1 MSKLLELMEKQ
12 RITGDFTAENA
23 NYFLNKTPEYDAVKN
38 YWPDFLN
45 IASNFSK
52 LEVYHGVK
60 NYITY
65 RQLGEICY
73 VPESDEDTIWAYN
86 QKGFSHSKDT
96 VLRTITHYKGEE
108 WDDTQTTKAKEQC
121 YVYIVPTRK
130 FLNEEERFLK
140 FLLFNKF
147 PDLTSYIF
155 EVSYSNNP
163 QIEFS
168 AKSYNEK
175 IVPPLEIPAYLHKYT
190 VEQREEIFNKAVEDR
205 AKLIKEL
212 YPNVALYTLKNMIYM
227 GNEEG
232 FRQAYTEGKTIIQ
245 LKEEETYSRLFQYFV
260 WKGNSVLDE
269 GLCYIEYMYLASCR
283 HHVRYT
289 YKEVKMMLKSIMQKT
304 PLVIPPSW
312 NNYMLDFYLHISK
325 EAESVKIKRITF
337 TPPSALNEGCALP
350 FGVEAIEALKILV
363 KSVIKIKKDSAIFQ
377 NVDKNYET
385 SKKTIV
391 IPKEMVEYFS
401 FLKNPKST
409 SFNVPMFPI
418 SALASIRKRE
428 GYNPYIVKTEVNG
441 EKVLFKV
448 TRTMFKII
456 SYYVAHKEKLK
467 EVKNQSCANIRDE
480 LELISLF

>member
-1 MSKLLELMEKQ
+1 MSEFMEKQ

-23 NYFLNKTPEYDAVKN
+23 NYFLQKTPEYDVIKN

-52 LEVYHGVK
+52 LEVCSAIK
-60 NYITY
+60 DCLIY
-65 RQLGEICY
+65 RQLGEIYY
-73 VPESDEDTIWAYN
+73 VPVSDEDTIRAYN

-140 FLLFNKF
+140 FLLLAKF
-147 PDLTSYIF
+147 PNL
-155 EVSYSNNP
+155 VSYSFEVCYLNNP
-163 QIEFS
+163 KIEFS
-168 AKSYNEK
+168 AKYHNEK

-190 VEQREEIFNKAVEDR
+190 AEQRGEIFDKAVEDR
-205 AKLIKEL
+205 VKLIKGL
-212 YPNVALYTLKNMIYM
+212 YPDVTLYDLKNMIYM
-227 GNEEG
+227 NNEQN
-232 FRQAYTEGKTIIQ
+232 FREVYTEGKTIIQ
-245 LKEEETYSRLFQYFV
+245 LKEEKVYSCLFQYFV

-269 GLCYIEYMYLASCR
+269 ELCYIEYIYSASCR

-304 PLVIPPSW
+304 PLAFPPSW
-312 NNYMLDFYLHISK
+312 NHDKIDFYLHICK
-325 EAESVKIKRITF
+325 EAEPVKIKRITF
-337 TPPSALNEGCALP
+337 IPPSALSEGCVLP
-350 FGVEAIEALKILV
+350 FEVEAIEALKILV
-363 KSVIKIKKDSAIFQ
+363 KSVTKVKKDSAIFQ

-385 SKKTIV
+385 SKKTVV
-391 IPKEMVEYFS
+391 IPKGMVEYFS

-409 SFNVPMFPI
+409 SFNVPMYPI
-418 SALASIRKRE
+418 SALANIRKRE
-428 GYNPYIVKTEVNG
+428 GYSPYIVKTEVNG

-448 TRTMFKII
+448 TWAMFKVVC
-456 SYYVAHKEKLK
+456 YYATNKEKLK
-467 EVKNQSCANIRDE
+467 EVENQGCTNVREE

>member
-1 MSKLLELMEKQ
+1 MSEFMEKQ

-52 LEVYHGVK
+52 LEVCHGVK

-73 VPESDEDTIWAYN
+73 VPVSDEDTIRAYN

-140 FLLFNKF
+140 FLLLDKF
-147 PDLTSYIF
+147 PNL
-155 EVSYSNNP
+155 VNYSFGVCYLNNP
-163 QIEFS
+163 KIEFS
-168 AKSYNEK
+168 AKYHNEK

-190 VEQREEIFNKAVEDR
+190 VEQREEIFDKAVEDR

-212 YPNVALYTLKNMIYM
+212 YPNATWPVLKNMIYL
-227 GNEEG
+227 GDEDG
-232 FRQAYTEGKTIIQ
+232 FREAYTEGKTIIQ
-245 LKEEETYSRLFQYFV
+245 LKEEDVYSRLFQYFV
-260 WKGNSVLDE
+260 WKGNNVLDE
-269 GLCYIEYMYLASCR
+269 WACYIEYTYSASGR

-304 PLVIPPSW
+304 PLVFPPFW
-312 NNYMLDFYLHISK
+312 NHDMKDFYLHIYK
-325 EAESVKIKRITF
+325 ETESVKIRKITF
-337 TPPSALNEGCALP
+337 VLSSELYEGCVLP

-363 KSVIKIKKDSAIFQ
+363 KSVTKIKKDSAIFQ

-409 SFNVPMFPI
+409 SFNVPMYPI
-418 SALASIRKRE
+418 SALANIRKRE

-448 TRTMFKII
+448 TWAMFKVVC
-456 SYYVAHKEKLK
+456 YYATDKEKLK

>member
-1 MSKLLELMEKQ
+1 MSEFMEKQ
-12 RITGDFTAENA
+12 RITGDFSAENV
-23 NYFLNKTPEYDAVKN
+23 NYFLNRTPEYDTVKN

-52 LEVYHGVK
+52 LEVCHGVK

-65 RQLGEICY
+65 RQLGEIYY
-73 VPESDEDTIWAYN
+73 VPVSDEDTIRAYN

-140 FLLFNKF
+140 FLLLDKF
-147 PDLTSYIF
+147 PNLVDYSF
-155 EVSYSNNP
+155 EVCYLNNP

-168 AKSYNEK
+168 AKYYNEK

-190 VEQREEIFNKAVEDR
+190 VEQREEIFDKAVEGR
-205 AKLIKEL
+205 IKLIKKL
-212 YPNVALYTLKNMIYM
+212 YPDVALYALKDMVYM
-227 GNEEG
+227 GNEQN
-232 FRQAYTEGKTIIQ
+232 FRKVYTEGKTFVQ
-245 LKEEETYSRLFQYFV
+245 LREEEVYSRLFQYFV
-260 WKGNSVLDE
+260 QKGNSVLDE
-269 GLCYIEYMYLASCR
+269 GMCYIEYIYSASCR
-283 HHVRYT
+283 HYVRYT
-289 YKEVKMMLKSIMQKT
+289 YKEVKMMLKSIIQKT
-304 PLVIPPSW
+304 TLVIPPSW
-312 NNYMLDFYLHISK
+312 DNYMLDFYLHICK

-337 TPPSALNEGCALP
+337 TPPSALNEGCVLP

-401 FLKNPKST
+401 FLKNPKPSL
-409 SFNVPMFPI
+409 NVRMLPI
-418 SALASIRKRE
+418 TELANIRKRE
-428 GYNPYIVKTEVNG
+428 GYNCYIVKTEVNG

-448 TRTMFKII
+448 TWAMFKVV
-456 SYYVAHKEKLK
+456 SYYATHKEKLK
-467 EVKNQSCANIRDE
+467 EVENQGYTNVREE